1 MNRADEGNNDSTVPQ
16 EVHYTVKNEDSTAPL
31 EVHYTVK
38 NKPLYYQTLV
48 DKLSDTQT
56 SLNNIISEELA
67 NSFTLADSQVMF
79 SKHVQ
84 ASNLSDFEGLMQL
97 LSCTDMNLD

>member
-1 MNRADEGNNDSTVPQ
+1 MHNFSASRQKES
-16 EVHYTVKNEDSTAPL
+16 APP

-38 NKPLYYQTLV
+38 NKPIYYQTLV
-48 DKLSDTQT
+48 DKWGDTQT
-56 SLNNIISEELA
+56 PLNNIISEELA
-67 NSFTLADSQVMF
+67 NSFTLADSHVMF